1 MQIHLLNCNSANPL
15 SRRLQLNKLNTCIM
29 VMEEF
34 QKTYTVASIYREIF
48 GKAVQHFYPTD
59 IAPMDTSAN
68 IAAVPANALDT
79 PAPVSAGDAGDNG
92 QRNSPFDASYAN
104 INTEITS
111 DLINS
116 LVDETSVSDFW
127 EAWGQLWI
135 E

>member
-59 IAPMDTSAN
+59 IAPMDTSVN

-79 PAPVSAGDAGDNG
+79 PAPASACDAGDNG

-111 DLINS
+111 DLIDS